1 MKEQEV
7 DTMDKAKVYFTDLRA
22 NSGKNLLDK
31 LKKLVLKA
39 GIKEIDFKDKFTALK
54 IHFGEPGN
62 LSYIRPNY
70 VACIVKLI
78 KELKGRPF
86 LTDANTLYYGKRA
99 NAVDHLNTAME
110 NGFNRIGVGCDVM
123 IADGLKGTEYREIAI
138 DQKHFQAPKIASAIA
153 DADIIISLTHFKGH
167 EMTGFGGAL
176 KNLGMGSGSRAGKM
190 EMHSNS
196 QPKIVLGNCI
206 GCGQCIKN
214 CSQEAIHFNGNK
226 KAEIDYQKCIG
237 CGQCVAV
244 CQYSA
249 AVVGSD
255 ESAGMVQEK
264 IVEYTQAVLKD
275 KPHFH
280 ISFIMNVSPY
290 CDCWGYNDM
299 AIVPDIGMAA
309 SFDPVALDRACVDLV
324 NKAPMVKGSILEE
337 KHFHSGEDKFTHV
350 HIDTD
355 WKIGLNYAEKIG
367 LGTQNYDLI
376 VVN

>member
-1 MKEQEV
+1 MVK
-7 DTMDKAKVYFTDLRA
+7 KAKVYFTDLRA
-22 NSGKNLLDK
+22 KPGKNLLDK
-31 LKKLVLKA
+31 LKKLVLEA
-39 GIKEIDFKDKFTALK
+39 GIKEIDFKKKFAALK

-62 LSYIRPNY
+62 LSYIRPIY
-70 VACIVKLI
+70 AACIVKLI
-78 KELKGRPF
+78 KDFGGRPF

-110 NGFNRIGVGCDVM
+110 NGFNRIALGCDVI
-123 IADGLKGTEYREIAI
+123 IADGLKGTEYQEIPI
-138 DQKHFQAPKIASAIA
+138 DKKHCKAPKIAAAIA
-153 DADIIISLTHFKGH
+153 SADIIISLTHFKGH
-167 EMTGFGGAL
+167 EMTGFGGTL

-196 QPKIVLGNCI
+196 KPKIILKNCI
-206 GCGQCIKN
+206 GCGQCIKS
-214 CSQEAIHFNGNK
+214 CSQEAIHFNENK

-255 ESAGMVQEK
+255 ESGGNVQEK
-264 IVEYTQAVLKD
+264 IAEYTYAVLKD

-290 CDCWGYNDM
+290 CDCWNYNDM
-299 AIVPDIGMAA
+299 AIVPDIGIAA

-324 NKAPMVKGSILEE
+324 NKAPIIRGSILEE
-337 KHFHSGEDKFTHV
+337 KDFHSGEDKFGHI

-355 WKIGLNYAEKIG
+355 WKIGLDYAEKIG
-367 LGTQNYDLI
+367 LGTQNYDL
-376 VVN
+376 VVVD

>member
-1 MKEQEV
+1 MV
-7 DTMDKAKVYFTDLRA
+7 NSAKVYFTDLRA
-22 NSGKNLLDK
+22 KPGKNLLDK
-31 LKKLVLKA
+31 LKKLVLEA
-39 GIKEIDFKDKFTALK
+39 GIKEIGFKDKFTALK

-70 VACIVKLI
+70 AACIVKLI
-78 KELKGRPF
+78 KDFGGRPF

-99 NAVDHLNTAME
+99 NAVDHLNTAMV
-110 NGFNRIGVGCDVM
+110 NGFNRIGVGCDVI
-123 IADGLKGTEYREIAI
+123 IADGLKGTEYREISI
-138 DQKHFQAPKIASAIA
+138 DQKHFQAPKIAAAIA

-196 QPKIVLGNCI
+196 KPKINLKNCI
-206 GCGQCIKN
+206 GCGQCIKS
-214 CSQEAIHFNGNK
+214 CSQEAIHFNENK
-226 KAEIDYQKCIG
+226 KAEIDYHKCIG

-249 AVVGSD
+249 AVKGTD
-255 ESAGMVQEK
+255 ESEGNVQEK
-264 IVEYTQAVLKD
+264 IAEYTYAVLKN

-324 NKAPMVKGSILEE
+324 NKAPMVKGSVLEE

-376 VVN
+376 IAK

>member
-1 MKEQEV
+1 MNR
-7 DTMDKAKVYFTDLRA
+7 AKVYFTDLRA
-22 NSGKNLLDK
+22 KPGKNLLDK
-31 LKKLVLKA
+31 LKRLVLKA
-39 GIKEIDFKDKFTALK
+39 GIKEIDFKDKFAALK

-70 VACIVKLI
+70 AACIVKLI
-78 KELKGRPF
+78 KDFGGRPF
-86 LTDANTLYYGKRA
+86 FTDANTLYYGKRA
-99 NAVDHLNTAME
+99 NAIDHLNTAME
-110 NGFNRIGVGCDVM
+110 NGFNRIAVGCDVI
-123 IADGLKGTEYREIAI
+123 IADGLKGTEYKEIPI
-138 DQKHFQAPKIASAIA
+138 GKKHFKAPKIGAAIA
-153 DADIIISLTHFKGH
+153 NADIIISLTHFKGH
-167 EMTGFGGAL
+167 EMTGFGGTL

-196 QPKIVLGNCI
+196 QPKINLKNCI
-206 GCGQCIKN
+206 GCGQCIKS
-214 CSQEAIHFNGNK
+214 CSQEAIHFNENN

-249 AVVGSD
+249 AVIGSD
-255 ESAGMVQEK
+255 ESGAMVQEK
-264 IVEYTQAVLKD
+264 IAEYTYAALKD

-290 CDCWGYNDM
+290 CDCWNYNDM

-324 NKAPMVKGSILEE
+324 NKTPMVKGSILEE
-337 KHFHSGEDKFTHV
+337 KHFHSGEDKFGHV

-367 LGTQNYDLI
+367 LGTQNYDFI
-376 VVN
+376 VVK

>member
-1 MKEQEV
+1 LNR
-7 DTMDKAKVYFTDLRA
+7 AKVYFTDLRA
-22 NSGKNLLDK
+22 KPGKNLLDK
-31 LKKLVLKA
+31 LKKLILEA
-39 GIKEIDFKDKFTALK
+39 GIKEIDFKDKFVALK

-78 KELKGRPF
+78 KELGGRPY

-99 NAVDHLNTAME
+99 NAIDHLNTAME
-110 NGFNRIGVGCDVM
+110 NGFNRIAVGCDVI
-123 IADGLKGTEYREIAI
+123 IADGLKGTEYRQILI
-138 DQKHFQAPKIASAIA
+138 NQKHFQAAKIAAAIA

-167 EMTGFGGAL
+167 EMTGFGGTL

-190 EMHSNS
+190 EMHSKS
-196 QPKIVLGNCI
+196 KPKIKLNNCV

-214 CSQEAIHFNGNK
+214 CSREAIHFNRNK
-226 KAEIDYQKCIG
+226 KAEIDYEKCIG

-249 AVVGSD
+249 AVAGSD
-255 ESAGMVQEK
+255 ESGGNVQEK
-264 IVEYTQAVLKD
+264 IAEYTYAALKG

-290 CDCWGYNDM
+290 CDCWNYNDM

-337 KHFHSGEDKFTHV
+337 KHFRSGEDKFANV

-355 WKIGLNYAEKIG
+355 WKVGLNYAEKIG

-376 VVN
+376 IVN